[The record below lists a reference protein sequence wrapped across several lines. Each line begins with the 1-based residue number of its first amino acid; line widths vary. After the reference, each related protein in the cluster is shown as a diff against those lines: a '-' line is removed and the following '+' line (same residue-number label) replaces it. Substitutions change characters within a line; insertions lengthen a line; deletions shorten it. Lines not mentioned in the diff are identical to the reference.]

1 MLLRLKTRSYVCGLY
16 GLAEGRTGTHSI
28 ITGAC
33 SEAEAAGMPTGGL
46 AGKASDCGMEGEA
59 TQFKGCSPFTWWV
72 IAKGCS
78 P

>member
-1 MLLRLKTRSYVCGLY
+1 MLLRLKTRSYGCGLY

-33 SEAEAAGMPTGGL
+33 SEAEAAGMPVGGL
-46 AGKASDCGMEGEA
+46 AGNDCGCETEGEA